1 MNILHHQIVITS
13 FMTESMLIYE
23 LDQVANILTAYFI
36 SHSVPYNPQK
46 NMQTA
51 WYNPLAITKDQEGR
65 PLSKKASTDH

>member
-1 MNILHHQIVITS
+1 
-13 FMTESMLIYE
+13 MTESMLIYE